1 MADWRKIKTE
11 YITGDVSLRALAEKS
26 GVSFSQLGK
35 RAAAEK
41 WKEQREKQRNK
52 TETKAKQKAA
62 EKISDAESD
71 IAALKAESRRL
82 LWEVTRDRIKGIT
95 KATEAADVRRY
106 VQNYTDLLNSE
117 PQGTGAD
124 EPQNNLFDQLEASL
138 NFYALRGETS
148 DSIHRQ
154 NRGTRPRR
162 SFPLRPPLLHRQG
175 GAGQRAVQ
183 APDGLLSGAA

>member
-52 TETKAKQKAA
+52 TETKAKQKAV

-124 EPQNNLFDQLEASL
+124 KPQNNLFDQLEASL
-138 NFYALRGETS
+138 NELSAIQPETTTDAALVENT
-148 DSIHRQ
+148 
-154 NRGTRPRR
+154 
-162 SFPLRPPLLHRQG
+162 
-175 GAGQRAVQ
+175 GADD
-183 APDGLLSGAA
+183 P

>member
-11 YITGDVSLRALAEKS
+11 YITGDVSQRALARKY
-26 GVSFSQLGK
+26 GVSSGSVSK
-35 RAAAEK
+35 HARAEDWDAE
-41 WKEQREKQRNK
+41 REAHREAVGSR
-52 TETKAKQKAA
+52 TKQKTI

-138 NFYALRGETS
+138 NELSAIQPETTTDAALVENT
-148 DSIHRQ
+148 
-154 NRGTRPRR
+154 
-162 SFPLRPPLLHRQG
+162 
-175 GAGQRAVQ
+175 GADD
-183 APDGLLSGAA
+183 P

>member
-26 GVSFSQLGK
+26 DVSFSQLGK

-138 NFYALRGETS
+138 NELSAIQPETTTDAALVENT
-148 DSIHRQ
+148 
-154 NRGTRPRR
+154 
-162 SFPLRPPLLHRQG
+162 
-175 GAGQRAVQ
+175 GADD
-183 APDGLLSGAA
+183 P

>member
-138 NFYALRGETS
+138 NELSAIQPETTTDAALVENT
-148 DSIHRQ
+148 
-154 NRGTRPRR
+154 
-162 SFPLRPPLLHRQG
+162 
-175 GAGQRAVQ
+175 GADD
-183 APDGLLSGAA
+183 P

>member
-11 YITGDVSLRALAEKS
+11 YITGDVSQRALARKY
-26 GVSFSQLGK
+26 GVSSGSVSK
-35 RAAAEK
+35 HARAEDWDAE
-41 WKEQREKQRNK
+41 REAHREAVGSR
-52 TETKAKQKAA
+52 TKQKAA

-124 EPQNNLFDQLEASL
+124 KPDNNFFDQLEASI
-138 NFYALRGETS
+138 NEIRHVQPEADS
-148 DSIHRQ
+148 DADVVEE
-154 NRGTRPRR
+154 
-162 SFPLRPPLLHRQG
+162 PP
-175 GAGQRAVQ
+175 VSE
-183 APDGLLSGAA
+183 P

>member
-1 MADWRKIKTE
+1 MADWRKIKRE
-11 YITGDVSLRALAEKS
+11 YIVGDISQRALAEKYR
-26 GVSFSQLGK
+26 VSRSTLGQ
-35 RAAAEK
+35 RATT
-41 WKEQREKQRNK
+41 EQWFKLRQEHRAKV
-52 TETKAKQKAA
+52 ETKADQKAV

-117 PQGTGAD
+117 PQGTRAD

-138 NFYALRGETS
+138 NELSAIQPETTTDAALVENT
-148 DSIHRQ
+148 
-154 NRGTRPRR
+154 
-162 SFPLRPPLLHRQG
+162 
-175 GAGQRAVQ
+175 GADD
-183 APDGLLSGAA
+183 P